1 MTAQTLKSLS
11 LAALV
16 AALAAYDAA
25 SAVPLRWTVET
36 SRPGVE
42 AFDAYHGESLD
53 LQATMLSYG
62 DPLALTNAPAMLYW
76 QTNGMG
82 KAWWS
87 VPASCSS
94 NVLSASFAP
103 HMDPGASVVNG
114 FIGVAGQ
121 HYRASFRL
129 HFRNS
134 PGADTANLPLPVRIL
149 DFDTVE
155 VQNAPYYTKQESD
168 ERMAGK
174 ADAVRVVPGE
184 IVSCGWYDG
193 EVTLDWHEGEAQ
205 YQWWNQQTK
214 PRLGGVHYLGY
225 DNGWWRFKAGSI
237 SDEYDYTNAVPVY
250 GFPPTLT
257 LYQSTGD
264 TITLTRT
271 NEVYSTA
278 TAYPVVYMDDLAAAA
293 TAATNY
299 TDEAI
304 ANIEIPDRDLT
315 DYATHAQATNA
326 ARAVSAPL
334 EENVGVLWQ
343 YVLGD
348 TVWFA
353 VTNYMR
359 TVEGVV
365 PSLQLWEVRDGATN
379 LVYHST
385 EEITNFVN
393 AATAALRADLTNSL
407 ADRAWSKYQS
417 ATGADNPQPG
427 EITIVS
433 TPSVMLTGGGEWNRY
448 VNTGG
453 SAVWVLKSNGL
464 ATFGGG
470 TNGTFFAVQDDEG
483 NSQFEIKR
491 TDSYEVDAIASS
503 CGWDQSGNFQVTYN
517 LPASGNPPTLY
528 ASTNLA
534 TTAFAPEE
542 NGTIDSLGIDVSWA
556 ASGGLWQATITQDV
570 TAPALFV
577 HAKALQEGSIVVRN
591 KAATDLQGGIFIG
604 NTKYSIGTAT
614 ISGHTVLTLTPAP

>member
-1 MTAQTLKSLS
+1 MATFAKTFDVDISS
-11 LAALV
+11 GRP
-16 AALAAYDAA
+16 AA
-25 SAVPLRWTVET
+25 SN
-36 SRPGVE
+36 E
-42 AFDAYHGESLD
+42 AYYHGETIEFRAVRGKS
-53 LQATMLSYG
+53 TVTNISY
-62 DPLALTNAPAMLYW
+62 ACIFY
-76 QTNGMG
+76 QTNGMDQT
-82 KAWWS
+82 WWKTDGL
-87 VPASCSS
+87 VFHPTNDIGAASYRFF
-94 NVLSASFAP
+94 LEGRDDLGRDWHA
-103 HMDPGASVVNG
+103 NG
-114 FIGVAGQ
+114 LL
-121 HYRASFRL
+121 RL
-129 HFRNS
+129 LDS
-134 PGADTANLPLPVRIL
+134 PGFTPSAVELPVKTL
-149 DFDTVE
+149 DFASIAVT
-155 VQNAPYYTKQESD
+155 NAPFYTKAETD
-168 ERMAGK
+168 ERIVALAPAPGNYAAVSNAAMK
-174 ADAVRVVPGE
+174 AVQTTDMDWLDAE
-184 IVSCGWYDG
+184 SKM
-193 EVTLDWHEGEAQ
+193 EAIAASGDEFF
-205 YQWWNQQTK
+205 
-214 PRLGGVHYLGY
+214 P
-225 DNGWWRFKAGSI
+225 WRFLGSAFLADELVWPGDGYNYHLI
-237 SDEYDYTNAVPVY
+237 YDESAMRWITWYAPPGSEDMIDEETGRFLTQEDIAYLSD
-250 GFPPTLT
+250 
-257 LYQSTGD
+257 
-264 TITLTRT
+264 I
-271 NEVYSTA
+271 
-278 TAYPVVYMDDLAAAA
+278 AAAA
-293 TAATNY
+293 EAATNY

-304 ANIEIPDRDLT
+304 ANIEIPEPADLT

-427 EITIVS
+427 DITIVS
-433 TPSVMLTGGGEWNRY
+433 TPSIMMTGGGEWNRY
-448 VNTGG
+448 VHTGG

-517 LPASGNPPTLY
+517 HPASGNPPTLY